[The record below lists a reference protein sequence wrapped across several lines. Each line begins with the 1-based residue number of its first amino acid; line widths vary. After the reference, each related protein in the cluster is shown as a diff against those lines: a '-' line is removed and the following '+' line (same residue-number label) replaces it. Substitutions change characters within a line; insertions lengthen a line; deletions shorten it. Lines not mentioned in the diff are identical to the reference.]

1 MPNKLPELYLYRLIP
16 GAKQPSRWNIKSR
29 YPVPVVPPA
38 PPSDQNLGNDDLLAI
53 DEPTA
58 VTPVSGLLL
67 ITSFEGFSAKAYV
80 DPASG
85 GLPITI
91 GFGSTSG
98 AVSIL
103 GFDPKKRNQ
112 NGDAF
117 QLGDTI
123 TRPEAEK
130 LLAHQIEK
138 QYLPS
143 LRKIPYWSEMSDGK
157 QGALLS
163 FAYNLGAKFYGSP
176 DFETITRVLKNK
188 EWNKVPDAFYLYNKA
203 GGKVLLGLARRRA
216 AEGSAWKNNTIDEK
230 EIKIIKEKNLS
241 ELP

>member
-1 MPNKLPELYLYRLIP
+1 MSNNKPPQNPCYYEPIRKRSSSRMRVGGP
-16 GAKQPSRWNIKSR
+16 G
-29 YPVPVVPPA
+29 YGFVPPA
-38 PPSDQNLGNDDLLAI
+38 PTPVSGLLLTT
-53 DEPTA
+53 P
-58 VTPVSGLLL
+58 TPVSGLLL
-67 ITSFEGFSAKAYV
+67 ITSFEGFSAKAYK
-80 DPASG
+80 DPASSTG
-85 GLPITI
+85 IPITI
-91 GFGSTSG
+91 GFGST
-98 AVSIL
+98 
-103 GFDPKKRNQ
+103 RNQ

-117 QLGDTI
+117 NLDDTI

-143 LRKIPYWSEMSDGK
+143 LRKIPYWEEMSDGK

-163 FAYNLGAKFYGSP
+163 FAYNLGANFYGSKN
-176 DFETITRVLKNK
+176 FETITRVLKNK

-203 GGKVLLGLARRRA
+203 SGKVLLGLARRRA

-230 EIKIIKEKNLS
+230 EIKIIKEKNLN

>member
-1 MPNKLPELYLYRLIP
+1 MSRNKPPQNPYYYEPIRKRSSSRMRVGGP
-16 GAKQPSRWNIKSR
+16 G
-29 YPVPVVPPA
+29 YGFVPPA
-38 PPSDQNLGNDDLLAI
+38 PVSAPA
-53 DEPTA
+53 P
-58 VTPVSGLLL
+58 TPVSGLLL

-91 GFGSTSG
+91 GFGST
-98 AVSIL
+98 
-103 GFDPKKRNQ
+103 RNQ

-117 QLGDTI
+117 KLDDTI

-130 LLAHQIEK
+130 LLAHQIEN

-143 LRKIPYWSEMSDGK
+143 LRKIPYWEEMSDGK

-163 FAYNLGAKFYGSP
+163 FAYNLGANFYGLKN
-176 DFETITRVLKNK
+176 FETITRVLKNK

-216 AEGSAWKNNTIDEK
+216 AEGVAWTNNTIDEEEIK
-230 EIKIIKEKNLS
+230 EIKTKSLS
-241 ELP
+241 YLNKLHNIS

>member
-1 MPNKLPELYLYRLIP
+1 MSRNKPPQTPHYYEPIRKRSSSRMRVGGP
-16 GAKQPSRWNIKSR
+16 G
-29 YPVPVVPPA
+29 YGFVPPA
-38 PPSDQNLGNDDLLAI
+38 PVSAPA
-53 DEPTA
+53 P
-58 VTPVSGLLL
+58 TPVSGLLL

-85 GLPITI
+85 GIPITI

-143 LRKIPYWSEMSDGK
+143 LRDKSNKNKKYLPIPYWEEMSDGK

-203 GGKVLLGLARRRA
+203 SGKVLLGLARRRA

>member
-1 MPNKLPELYLYRLIP
+1 MSRNKPPQTPHYYEPIRKRSSSRMRVGGP
-16 GAKQPSRWNIKSR
+16 G
-29 YPVPVVPPA
+29 YGFVPPA
-38 PPSDQNLGNDDLLAI
+38 PVSAPA
-53 DEPTA
+53 P
-58 VTPVSGLLL
+58 TPVSGLLL

-85 GLPITI
+85 GTPITI
-91 GFGSTSG
+91 GYGST
-98 AVSIL
+98 
-103 GFDPKKRNQ
+103 KNQ

-203 GGKVLLGLARRRA
+203 SGKVLLGLARRRA

>member
-1 MPNKLPELYLYRLIP
+1 MSRNKPPQNPSYYQPIRKYSESRMRVGGP
-16 GAKQPSRWNIKSR
+16 G
-29 YPVPVVPPA
+29 YGFVHPA
-38 PPSDQNLGNDDLLAI
+38 PTPVSA
-53 DEPTA
+53 PVSA
-58 VTPVSGLLL
+58 PAPTPVSGLLL
-67 ITSFEGFSAKAYV
+67 ITSFEGFTAKAYV

-85 GLPITI
+85 GFPITL
-91 GFGSTSG
+91 GFGST
-98 AVSIL
+98 
-103 GFDPKKRNQ
+103 RNQ

-117 QLGDTI
+117 KLDDTI
-123 TRPEAEK
+123 TRPEAEN

-203 GGKVLLGLARRRA
+203 SGKVLLGLARRRA
-216 AEGSAWKNNTIDEK
+216 AEGSAWKNNTIDEE
-230 EIKIIKEKNLS
+230 EIKRIKEKNLS

>member
-1 MPNKLPELYLYRLIP
+1 MSRNKPPQNPYYYQPTRKYSESRMRVGGP
-16 GAKQPSRWNIKSR
+16 G
-29 YPVPVVPPA
+29 YGFVHPA
-38 PPSDQNLGNDDLLAI
+38 PTPVSAPA
-53 DEPTA
+53 PTPVSA
-58 VTPVSGLLL
+58 PAPTPVSAPAPTPVSGLLL

-91 GFGSTSG
+91 GFGS
-98 AVSIL
+98 I
-103 GFDPKKRNQ
+103 RNQ

-117 QLGDTI
+117 KLGDTI

-130 LLAHQIEK
+130 LLADQIEQK
-138 QYLPS
+138 YLSS

-203 GGKVLLGLARRRA
+203 SGKVLLGLARRRA
-216 AEGSAWKNNTIDEK
+216 AEGSAWKNNTIDEE
-230 EIKIIKEKNLS
+230 EIKRIKNKILS